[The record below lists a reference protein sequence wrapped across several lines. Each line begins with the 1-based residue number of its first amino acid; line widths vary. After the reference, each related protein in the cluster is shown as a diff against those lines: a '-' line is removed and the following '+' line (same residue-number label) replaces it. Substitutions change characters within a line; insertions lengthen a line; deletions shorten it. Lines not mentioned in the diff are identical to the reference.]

1 LDGAP
6 EKAGTDTNAVYEA
19 NHLRTMVDR
28 MDFVDRTGA
37 RAKTPEIIDQFFAK
51 VPAGKP
57 FFFVGE
63 F

>member
-1 LDGAP
+1 
-6 EKAGTDTNAVYEA
+6 
-19 NHLRTMVDR
+19 MVDR

-37 RAKTPEIIDQFFAK
+37 LAKTPEIIDQFFAK

-63 F
+63 FLRPASPLGEPGNA